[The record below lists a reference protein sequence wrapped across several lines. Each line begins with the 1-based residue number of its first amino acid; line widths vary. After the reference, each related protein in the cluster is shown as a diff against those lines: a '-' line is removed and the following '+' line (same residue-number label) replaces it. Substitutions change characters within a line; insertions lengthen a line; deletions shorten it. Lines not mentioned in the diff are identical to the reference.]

1 LYLSLREALRF
12 LLSAARVTLSA
23 TVYLFLGFFST
34 ANAALWQSAVSLP
47 TTVEYD
53 SNPLLAADNGT
64 AVTRTIIAPDY
75 KLIGTFGRD
84 EVRAGFGLNLE
95 RSSDPSV
102 VADREDPNLQLAWQR
117 ATETGGFGL
126 KAGYSETSTL
136 SNAVEQTGVVAS
148 DGTQKTY
155 SLAGNWSAA
164 LSERSTLANN
174 TEYKRVNYDINS
186 LTSYDNLTTG
196 LNWSYAWSERI
207 EPFTSFTLSR
217 YEPQDSALATSSSSY
232 TPSAGLKLKISER
245 LEGSL
250 HAGLNKVTGAEG
262 GPSGQGG
269 FDLRYEGERFDL
281 SVDVGRSTVASGE
294 GGFTEVSSLSGAWSY
309 AIDETSR
316 AGLSAAWQDSKGET
330 PNTTQNF
337 SAWASRELSPFWLA
351 RLSLMYKQRQQDGLS
366 DATANVIGLTLS
378 YSHPDF

>member
-1 LYLSLREALRF
+1 VWFPRA
-12 LLSAARVTLSA
+12 
-23 TVYLFLGFFST
+23 
-34 ANAALWQSAVSLP
+34 ANAAVWHSAVSVP

-53 SNPLLAADNGT
+53 SNPLLDADNET
-64 AVTRTIIAPDY
+64 AITRTIIAPDY
-75 KLIGTFGRD
+75 NLIGTFGRD
-84 EVRAGFGLNLE
+84 ELRAGFGLNLE

-117 ATETGGFGL
+117 ETETGGFGL
-126 KAGYSETSTL
+126 AAGYSETSTL

-155 SLAGNWSAA
+155 SLGGNWSSA

-174 TEYKRVNYDINS
+174 TEYKRVTYDIDT
-186 LTSYDNLTTG
+186 LTSYDNLSTS
-196 LNWSYAWSERI
+196 LNWSYAWTERI
-207 EPFTSFTLSR
+207 EPFTSFALSR
-217 YEPQDSALATSSSSY
+217 YEPKDSALATASNSY
-232 TPSAGLKLKISER
+232 TPSAGLTLKISER
-245 LEGSL
+245 LEGSV

-269 FDLRYEGERFDL
+269 FDLRYEGERFDVT
-281 SVDVGRSTVASGE
+281 VDVGRSTVASGE

-309 AIDETSR
+309 AIDESSR
-316 AGLSAAWQDSKGET
+316 AGLSAAWQDSQGET

-337 SAWASRELSPFWLA
+337 AAWASREFSPFWIA

-366 DATANVIGLTLS
+366 DATANVLGLTLT